1 MTMFVTSQMNYYN
14 AQQRVGYYKR
24 KFGPQNLSMVRTLHR
39 EVMSVDALHIH
50 VILPK
55 EMCATDAILLTWE
68 LMRYYLIMSHTKD
81 IYQLYK
87 RRN

>member
-24 KFGPQNLSMVRTLHR
+24 KFGPHNQSIVKTLQR
-39 EVMSVDALHIH
+39 EVMSVDALQIY

-55 EMCATDAILLTWE
+55 KLCVTDALLSPWE
-68 LMRYYLIMSHTKD
+68 LMRYYLIMSHTKE
-81 IYQLYK
+81 IYQLDK
-87 RRN
+87 